1 MKKFGRL
8 ERRRLAWV
16 GLGLGVLIAIGTISA
31 WLPIG
36 GRCPSCPPA
45 GIEGIPL
52 SNFVVARDAEAV
64 ETFFGAQVFDVA
76 LPRLYV
82 RALPSDL
89 ETLADLDRRKRVFVL
104 IVLPQV
110 LRLNEAILADRD
122 RLFSLWARMDA
133 ERDLPAADRRW
144 IAATETRY
152 GVRVG
157 DRDTLLRRLDIVP
170 PSLALAQAS
179 IESGWGTSRFAQAG
193 NAIFGQRTFDPEGKG
208 LDPADI
214 DDPDFKVKKF
224 PSLMRSIWGYML
236 TLNAHPAHRDFRD
249 ARALSRRTG
258 HDFDSIALAATLTRY
273 SEDGETYVNLV
284 QEVITVNN
292 FQRFDSL
299 PLTDAR

>member
-1 MKKFGRL
+1 
-8 ERRRLAWV
+8 LAWL
-16 GLGLGVLIAIGTISA
+16 GLGLGALIAIGAISG

-52 SNFVVARDAEAV
+52 SNFIVARDAETV
-64 ETFFGAQVFDVA
+64 ETFFGAQGFDVASVGSDA

-89 ETLADLDRRKRVFVL
+89 ETLADVDRRKRVFVL

-122 RLFSLWARMDA
+122 RLRSLWARMDA
-133 ERDLPAADRRW
+133 GGDLPAPDRRW

-152 GVRVG
+152 GVRVD

-236 TLNAHPAHRDFRD
+236 TLNAHPAHRGFREM
-249 ARALSRRTG
+249 RAQSRRKG
-258 HDFDSIALAATLTRY
+258 HDLNSIALAATLTRY
-273 SEDGETYVNLV
+273 SEDGETYVDLV

-299 PLTDAR
+299 PLADAR